1 MIAKFIAPLA
11 TAGAAL
17 VAALAFAPLSAAS
30 SDIDCQGNGL
40 TAVCQRSG
48 PSALVPRPGGLDGP
62 VGNPAYWP
70 SSAGPVP
77 QMWAFN

>member
-1 MIAKFIAPLA
+1 MIAKFIASLA

-17 VAALAFAPLSAAS
+17 ALAPMAAAS

-62 VGNPAYWP
+62 IGNPAYWP
-70 SSAGPVP
+70 SSAGSIP
-77 QMWAFN
+77 QIWAFN